1 MDRPSFWI
9 AWGIIALVLTF
20 IIGSIIDSYDIA
32 FYISAG
38 IIVLIWI
45 IWFCVDKVKEQSDI
59 DQNDEQNSQ
68 KDSHL
73 SLKEPEM
80 KIDEQRKETHIE
92 TAIGKG
98 AFSNR
103 LDLTVIEIP
112 DSITAIGDNA
122 FMGCQNLSTVVIPS
136 SVKSIGNFAFAN
148 CKKLERV
155 VLAEGIISIGNSAF
169 A

>member
-59 DQNDEQNSQ
+59 DQMMSRI
-68 KDSHL
+68 
-73 SLKEPEM
+73 LK
-80 KIDEQRKETHIE
+80 
-92 TAIGKG
+92 G
-98 AFSNR
+98 
-103 LDLTVIEIP
+103 
-112 DSITAIGDNA
+112 
-122 FMGCQNLSTVVIPS
+122 
-136 SVKSIGNFAFAN
+136 FAFIA
-148 CKKLERV
+148 KR
-155 VLAEGIISIGNSAF
+155 A
-169 A
+169 